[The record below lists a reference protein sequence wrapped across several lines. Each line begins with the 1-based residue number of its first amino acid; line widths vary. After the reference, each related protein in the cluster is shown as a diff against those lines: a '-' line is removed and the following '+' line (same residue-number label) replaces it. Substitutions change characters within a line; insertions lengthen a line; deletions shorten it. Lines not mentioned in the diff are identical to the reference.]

1 MGVNLQ
7 RKAGVNLLRNTR
19 GQFQAKQ
26 RGQFGRNIQIYKVKS
41 NIKIV
46 TNKKKLIILVLS
58 TVKKKPQT
66 MAWSFL
72 I

>member
-26 RGQFGRNIQIYKVKS
+26 RGQFGRNIQLELH
-41 NIKIV
+41 
-46 TNKKKLIILVLS
+46 LIELKFVGEQLLP
-58 TVKKKPQT
+58 KP
-66 MAWSFL
+66 L
-72 I
+72 DL